1 MRGLGLRVPAQPVT
15 PPRNRMTH
23 TPTPLT
29 FRALRL
35 LSAVEFRS
43 GERLAHS
50 LGVSRT
56 GVWRALRGL
65 DRVGVT
71 LLRLRGRGYRLA
83 APIDWLD
90 SAQIRRYLG
99 AHRGAYELR
108 VVDMLESTNTTLLV
122 EAVQGA
128 AGGLMLASELQTRGR
143 GRRGR
148 AWYAGLGGALTF
160 SVLWR
165 FEHGAG
171 FLAGLGLAVG
181 VALVRALRS
190 LGLEDA
196 MLKWP
201 NDVIIRHHKLAG
213 ILVEIQGD
221 VLGPSVAVVGVG
233 INFRLD
239 ASTRERV
246 DQAATDLVT
255 AGAPHD
261 RNRVLGQVLAH
272 LADVVTVFRAHGFGS
287 LRNEW
292 GSYHVYAGRAVTVL
306 LPDGGREE
314 GTVAGVGDDG
324 ALLLQT
330 RVGLRRFHSGEIS
343 LRAVGGD
350 QRRRRASS

>member
-1 MRGLGLRVPAQPVT
+1 MT
-15 PPRNRMTH
+15 PPRNRMTY
-23 TPTPLT
+23 TPIPLT

-43 GERLAHS
+43 GEQLARS

-56 GVWRALRGL
+56 SVWKALRNL
-65 DRVGVT
+65 DQVGVT

-90 SAQIRRYLG
+90 SARIRRCLG
-99 AHRGAYELR
+99 PHSEAYELR
-108 VVDMLESTNTTLLV
+108 VVDMVESTNTTLLQ
-122 EAVQGA
+122 EAVKGA
-128 AGGLMLASELQTRGR
+128 AGGVMLAAELQTRGR

-148 AWYAGLGGALTF
+148 VWYAGLGGALTF

-181 VALVRALRS
+181 VALVRALRA
-190 LGLEDA
+190 LGLEEA

-213 ILVEIQGD
+213 TLVEIQGD
-221 VLGPSVAVVGVG
+221 VLGPSLAVVGVG
-233 INFRLD
+233 INFWLD

-255 AGAPHD
+255 VGAPHD
-261 RNRVLGQVLAH
+261 RNRVLGQVLAE
-272 LADVVTVFRAHGFGS
+272 LAEVVTVFRAHGFGP
-287 LRNEW
+287 LRHEW
-292 GSYHVYAGRAVTVL
+292 GSYHVYAGRAATVR
-306 LPDGGREE
+306 LPDGGWEE

-330 RVGLRRFHSGEIS
+330 RAGLRRFHSGEIS
-343 LRAVGGD
+343 LRAVEVDPG
-350 QRRRRASS
+350 RRHASSP